1 MSFFNAI
8 FKELDI
14 SEDKNNIMIST
25 IIGKGAM
32 LVCDYKILSF
42 EDYEIVVLVNKI
54 SLKIYGEKLKIKT
67 MSKGELVV
75 SGNVVGV
82 AKIWLI
88 KWR

>member
-67 MSKGELVV
+67 MSKGELVI

-82 AKIWLI
+82 VKIWLI

>member
-32 LVCDYKILSF
+32 LICDYKILSF

-82 AKIWLI
+82 VKI
-88 KWR
+88 

>member
-14 SEDKNNIMIST
+14 IEDKNNIMIST

-54 SLKIYGEKLKIKT
+54 TLKIYGEKLKIKT

-75 SGNVVGV
+75 CGNVVGV
-82 AKIWLI
+82 AKIWLK

>member
-67 MSKGELVV
+67 MSKGELVI

-82 AKIWLI
+82 VKI
-88 KWR
+88 

>member
-14 SEDKNNIMIST
+14 IEDKNNIMIST

-82 AKIWLI
+82 VKI
-88 KWR
+88 

>member
-8 FKELDI
+8 FKELGVGD
-14 SEDKNNIMIST
+14 DKENIMISVV
-25 IIGKGAM
+25 IGKGAM
-32 LVCDYKILSF
+32 LVSDYKILSF

-67 MSKGELVV
+67 IAKGELVV

-88 KWR
+88 R

>member
-82 AKIWLI
+82 VKI
-88 KWR
+88 

>member
-8 FKELDI
+8 FKELGVGD
-14 SEDKNNIMIST
+14 DKENIMISVV
-25 IIGKGAM
+25 IGKGAM
-32 LVCDYKILSF
+32 LVSDYKILSF

-67 MSKGELVV
+67 IAKGELVV

-82 AKIWLI
+82 TKIWLI
-88 KWR
+88 R

>member
-82 AKIWLI
+82 VKIWLI